1 MKILITGSSG
11 YIGRHLCH
19 VLQDEDVTGLDKF
32 YRPQITK
39 HFIQQ
44 NILDSNPIED
54 EYDVVV
60 HLAALI
66 KVGQSM
72 KCPMEYYKNNV
83 TGTLKV
89 LENIKT
95 KNFIFASTGAA
106 EFPHFCSPYA
116 LSKLQTEA
124 LVRQYCTLNNIDFTI
139 FRFYNVI
146 GSIGYETTNV
156 DGLMYNLIKAK
167 ETGEFNIFGNNY
179 DTIDGTAVRDYVH
192 VLEICRAIQFAI
204 KRPSNLLIENLGSGT
219 GYSVQKMV
227 DTFKKVNGVD
237 FKVNYLPRRE
247 GDLQENVLKNVS
259 PYMQKT
265 FTIEQML
272 RI

>member
-32 YRPQITK
+32 YRPQKSK
-39 HFIQQ
+39 HFIEQ

-72 KCPMEYYKNNV
+72 MCPMEYYKNNV

-89 LENIKT
+89 LENIRT

-106 EFPHFCSPYA
+106 EFSQFGSPYG
-116 LSKLQTEA
+116 LSKLQTES

-146 GSIGYETTNV
+146 GTIGYEPTNV

-167 ETGEFNIFGNNY
+167 ETGEFNVFGNDYN
-179 DTIDGTAVRDYVH
+179 TPDGTAVRDYVH

-204 KRPSNLLIENLGSGT
+204 KRPSNLMIENLGSGT
-219 GYSVQKMV
+219 GYSVQKMI

-237 FKVNYLPRRE
+237 FKVNYLPKRA
-247 GDLQENVLKNVS
+247 GDLPENVLKNVS